1 MSSFTFN
8 KALHEAFLTYFI
20 DTYFADALF
29 HLNQAIQFNDYFA
42 RNVLMAA
49 CLEYLNGR
57 NFRGSN
63 FQEFKN
69 SRNFMDF
76 FSRMQHFDKFC
87 RINFR
92 NSELLSI
99 FVQLILAINDIFRQH
114 GTLKFHANNGRSAK
128 ICLSTVQFFNFVRKI
143 WSFTEN
149 CTPFWEITKV
159 NSKILSIL
167 AKQKYWI

>member
-20 DTYFADALF
+20 DNYFADALF

-57 NFRGSN
+57 NFCGSN
-63 FQEFKN
+63 FRKFKN
-69 SRNFMDF
+69 SRNFMDL
-76 FSRMQHFDKFC
+76 FSRMQPFDKFC

-92 NSELLSI
+92 NSGLLNI
-99 FVQLILAINDIFRQH
+99 FVQLILAINDSFGQH

-128 ICLSTVQFFNFVRKI
+128 IVFQPFSFLISFVRFDLLKKI
-143 WSFTEN
+143 AHHFE
-149 CTPFWEITKV
+149 K
-159 NSKILSIL
+159 L
-167 AKQKYWI
+167 QR